1 MNPAS
6 FVEAENILRTVKRGV
21 KKSDN
26 TKIIICPPSV
36 YLSKIKASP
45 IFDLGIQNVF
55 WEDVGAYTGEI
66 SARMAKNLGAGYV
79 IVGHSERRI
88 YLKETDEMVNLKVR
102 SVLRNNLK
110 PILCVGETLEERQQ
124 NKTNDVIVSQLE
136 KALNDVSKFQIPNL
150 SSRGIGDSKFQ
161 IAYEP
166 VWAIGA
172 GETPTFD
179 EIMSAGLLIKKILT
193 KLYDRKIAEEIPIL
207 YGGSVNSKNG
217 LDFVEKANTDGLLV
231 GGASLNASEFVRIVN
246 LFGE

>member
-6 FVEAENILRTVKRGV
+6 FIEAENILRTVKGGI
-21 KKSDN
+21 KKSNN

-36 YLSKIKASP
+36 YLSKIKVDSN
-45 IFDLGIQNVF
+45 FELGIQNVF
-55 WEDVGAYTGEI
+55 WENIGAYTGEI
-66 SARMAKNLGAGYV
+66 SARMAKNLGAGYA
-79 IVGHSERRI
+79 IIGHSERRI
-88 YLKETDEMVNLKVR
+88 YLKETDEMVNLKIQ
-102 SVLRNNLK
+102 SALKNNIK

-124 NKTNDVIVSQLE
+124 NKTSEIIAKQLE
-136 KALNDVSKFQIPNL
+136 LALKNIDKFQVSSSKFQV
-150 SSRGIGDSKFQ
+150 
-161 IAYEP
+161 AYEP
-166 VWAIGA
+166 VWAIGT

-231 GGASLNASEFVRIVN
+231 GGASLNASEFARIVN
-246 LFGE
+246 LFG